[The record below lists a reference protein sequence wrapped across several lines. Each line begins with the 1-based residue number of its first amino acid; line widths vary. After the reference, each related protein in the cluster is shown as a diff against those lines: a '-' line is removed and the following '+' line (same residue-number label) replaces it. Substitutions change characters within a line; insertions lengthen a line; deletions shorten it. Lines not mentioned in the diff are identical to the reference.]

1 MSEVIKKYLFISAA
15 VFCLFVLTAGT
26 ASGQTP
32 RTEEII
38 VKIEIP
44 RLLQKDI
51 FAHYDGE
58 KIYVPLIEFFSLIEV
73 QVESDFVNRTFT
85 GHYLTEDNEF
95 KINLNKYEAECF
107 DRKLVI
113 DSTWYVMT
121 DNDLFLRLDLY
132 EKLFDIKMFFNFS
145 DLSIYIP
152 LKDDFPIYR
161 KLQRK
166 LAHKKLREQEQAD
179 ISAQSIPRRKEYL
192 DGGILDWTLA
202 ATPVGGSG
210 QYFNLALGCL
220 LMGGDLELSGTGNTS
235 FGIRSDQVRY
245 RWHYYF
251 DNNKDITQ
259 VEAGKINTTGHLSR
273 SLTGVT
279 ATNRPQVRRKYF
291 QTITISDNI
300 GPGWEVELYLNGKLA
315 DFAMTDENGQ
325 YSFFVD
331 IDYGTTRVEL
341 KFYGP
346 NGEIET
352 EEKWFSI
359 PFNIIPKNQVEYSFS
374 AGQADYYGAQN
385 KYFQA
390 NGYYGLRDNLTIGF
404 GTDVPLTGDTEKPLT
419 AAELTYQPFS
429 DLLLNGTI
437 SPSNSMKYSLSYNR
451 PSLINIFASY
461 TKYYENEFINS
472 FNRQHSLNFTI
483 SSPLR
488 VLGTYLSPRLRL
500 SIDKYPNHTQRILN
514 YSFKV
519 RVAGIN
525 LNYIGYNKH
534 SDYYTRTDKQTI
546 SKLLLS
552 TSLIKFVRPQ
562 VGLNYDHD
570 RREFSKIGFY
580 LNKRIFRNGQITF
593 SYERN
598 PIAGYDIYMATFN
611 FYTDFAG
618 FTSRYVKTGSR
629 NGFTQTQ
636 KGSIRFDANTKS
648 FRFLRH
654 SGIGSGSAVVWPF
667 HDANYNGTRDEG
679 EQLLSELRAKISGGA
694 RVDRRENNLFYYDNL
709 RAYDEYVVEI
719 DPYSLDNPM
728 LRPSHDYYKVT
739 INPNTV
745 TMINVPIVTAGE
757 VAGKVDRVI
766 PDGTIGVGGIKLKIL
781 NEVTG
786 KETEIITFNNGEFFH
801 LGLIPGLYRAYID
814 PGQLERYGY
823 VSDPPY
829 IKFQIKTIEGGDYFG
844 TANFILKPRK

>member
-1 MSEVIKKYLFISAA
+1 MSGVIKKYGLAIA
-15 VFCLFVLTAGT
+15 VAFFLLIFPGEELLA
-26 ASGQTP
+26 QYP
-32 RTEEII
+32 QTEEII

-58 KIYVPLIEFFSLIEV
+58 HIYVPLIDFFSLIEV
-73 QVESDFVNRTFT
+73 KVESDFVNRTFK
-85 GHYLTEDNEF
+85 GKYLTENNDF
-95 KINLNKYEAECF
+95 KINLNRYEAKCF
-107 DRKLVI
+107 GRELVI

-121 DNDLFLRLDLY
+121 DNDLFIRLELY
-132 EKLFDIKMFFNFS
+132 DQLFDIKMFFNFS

-152 LKDDFPIYR
+152 LKDDFPIYKKLRR
-161 KLQRK
+161 KM
-166 LAHKKLREQEQAD
+166 AHKKLREQEQAD
-179 ISAQSIPRRKEYL
+179 VSAQLIPRRKEYL
-192 DGGILDWTLA
+192 DGGILDWTVA

-210 QYFNLALGCL
+210 HYFNLGLGCL
-220 LMGGDLELSGTGNTS
+220 LFGGDLELSGTGNTE

-251 DNNKDITQ
+251 DNNSYITQ

-273 SLTGVT
+273 ALTGVT
-279 ATNRPQVRRKYF
+279 ATNRPQVRRKHF
-291 QTITISDNI
+291 QTITVSDNI
-300 GPGWEVELYLNGKLA
+300 GPGWEVELYLNGRLE
-315 DFAMTDENGQ
+315 DFAYTDENGQ

-331 IDYGTTRVEL
+331 IEYGTTRVEL
-341 KFYGP
+341 KLFGP

-352 EEKWFSI
+352 EEKWYSI
-359 PFNIIPKNQVEYSFS
+359 PFNLIPKKEVEYS
-374 AGQADYYGAQN
+374 AAIGQADYFGTDS

-390 NGYYGLRDNLTIGF
+390 NGYYGLFDELTF
-404 GTDVPLTGDTEKPLT
+404 GLGADIPLTGDEEKPLA
-419 AAELTYQPFS
+419 AAELTYQPFGN
-429 DLLLNGTI
+429 LLVNGTL
-437 SPSNSMKYSLSYNR
+437 SPSNSMKYSLSYNK
-451 PSLINIFASY
+451 PSLINAFVSY
-461 TKYYENEFINS
+461 TKYFENPQLNS
-472 FNRQHSLNFTI
+472 FNRQHSLNFTV
-483 SSPLR
+483 SSPLK

-500 SIDKYPNHTQRILN
+500 SFDKYPNHTQRILN

-519 RVAGIN
+519 RVAGVN

-534 SDYYTRTDKQTI
+534 SDYYSRTDKQTV

-552 TSLIKFVRPQ
+552 TSLLKFVRPQ
-562 VGLNYDHD
+562 VGVNYDHD
-570 RREFSKIGFY
+570 REEFSKIGLY

-598 PIAGYDIYMATFN
+598 PIAGYDIYMATIN
-611 FYTDFAG
+611 FYTDFAS
-618 FTSRYVKTGSR
+618 FTSRFVKTGSR

-636 KGSIRFDANTKS
+636 KGSIRFDHNSNS

-654 SGIGSGSAVVWPF
+654 SGIGSGSAMVWPF

-679 EQLLSELRAKISGGA
+679 ERLLSELRAKISGGA
-694 RVDRRENNLFYYDNL
+694 RVDRRDDNLSYYDNL
-709 RAYDEYVVEI
+709 RAYDEYIVEI
-719 DPYSLDNPM
+719 DPYSLDNPL
-728 LRPSHDYYKVT
+728 LRPSHEYYKVT

-766 PDGTIGVGGIKLKIL
+766 PDGTIGVGGIKVKVL

-786 KETEIITFNNGEFFH
+786 KEMEIVTFNNGEFFH

-814 PGQLERYGY
+814 PEQLERYGY
-823 VSDPPY
+823 VSEPPY
-829 IKFQIKTIEGGDYFG
+829 VKFQIKTIEGGDYFG
-844 TANFILKPRK
+844 NANFILTPGK